1 MNLLGIDTS
10 TRSTVLGLQ
19 LGSEV
24 IDRTS
29 PDVDTH
35 SREILPSIE
44 ALVMEAG
51 IGIEDLDAIVFGQG
65 PGSFTGLRIAVG
77 VVQGL
82 GYGLGIPVVP
92 VSSMACIAQSLI
104 QAANPSLIF
113 VGLTARLEEVYYGA
127 YKFEEAIA
135 VPIIPEG
142 VVDVSELP
150 QLPVGDWLGCGNAM
164 PELGTKI
171 QSVTG
176 VSFSRI
182 SSEAVPSIHNLLSL
196 GCFKFSRGESVSAMQ
211 ATPVYLREQVASR
224 PGKR

>member
-24 IDRTS
+24 VDRTS
-29 PDVDTH
+29 PEVDTH
-35 SREILPSIE
+35 SRGILPSIE
-44 ALVMEAG
+44 SLVKETG
-51 IGIEDLDAIVFGQG
+51 ISLEELDAIVFGQG

-92 VSSMACIAQSLI
+92 VSSMACIAQSVI
-104 QAANPSLIF
+104 PAINPPLVF
-113 VGLTARLEEVYYGA
+113 VGLTARLEEIYYGA
-127 YKFEEAIA
+127 YRFEEEIA
-135 VPIIPEG
+135 VPVIPEG

-150 QLPVGDWLGCGNAM
+150 QLSDGDWAGCGNAM
-164 PELGTKI
+164 PGLSAKI
-171 QSVTG
+171 QEATG
-176 VSFSRI
+176 VSFKSI
-182 SSEAVPSIHNLLSL
+182 SSEAVPTIRNLLSL
-196 GCFKFSRGESVSAMQ
+196 GSFKFSNGGSVNALQ

>member
-19 LGSEV
+19 LGLEV

-44 ALVMEAG
+44 SLVREAG
-51 IGIEDLDAIVFGQG
+51 IRIEDLDAIVFGQG

-82 GYGLGIPVVP
+82 GYGLGLPVVP
-92 VSSMACIAQSLI
+92 VSSMACIAQSVI
-104 QAANPSLIF
+104 QTVNPSFVF
-113 VGLTARLEEVYYGA
+113 VGLTARLEEIYYGA
-127 YKFEEAIA
+127 YKFEEGIAEGAIR
-135 VPIIPEG
+135 EG

-164 PELGTKI
+164 SELGTKI
-171 QSVTG
+171 QAVTG
-176 VSFSRI
+176 VSFKSI
-182 SSEAVPSIHNLLSL
+182 SSETVPTIHNLLSI
-196 GCFKFSRGESVSAMQ
+196 GSFKFSRGEAVSAMQ

>member
-19 LGSEV
+19 LGLEV

-44 ALVMEAG
+44 SLVREAG
-51 IGIEDLDAIVFGQG
+51 IRIEDLDAIVFGQG

-82 GYGLGIPVVP
+82 GYGLGLPVVP
-92 VSSMACIAQSLI
+92 VSSMACIAQSVI
-104 QAANPSLIF
+104 QTVNPSFVF
-113 VGLTARLEEVYYGA
+113 VGLTARLEEIYYGA
-127 YKFEEAIA
+127 YKFEEGIAEGAIR
-135 VPIIPEG
+135 EG

-164 PELGTKI
+164 SELGTKI
-171 QSVTG
+171 QAVTG
-176 VSFSRI
+176 VSFKSI
-182 SSEAVPSIHNLLSL
+182 SSETVPTIHNLLSI
-196 GCFKFSRGESVSAMQ
+196 GSFKFSRGEAVSAMQ

-224 PGKR
+224 FGKR

>member
-19 LGSEV
+19 LGSELV
-24 IDRTS
+24 DRTS
-29 PDVDTH
+29 PEVDTH

-44 ALVMEAG
+44 SLVREAG
-51 IGIEDLDAIVFGQG
+51 IGVGDLDAIVFGQG
-65 PGSFTGLRIAVG
+65 PGSFTGLRIAIG

-92 VSSMACIAQSLI
+92 VSSMACIAQSFTTVT
-104 QAANPSLIF
+104 NPPLVF

-127 YKFEEAIA
+127 YKFEEHIA
-135 VPIIPEG
+135 VPVIPEG

-164 PELGTKI
+164 PG
-171 QSVTG
+171 
-176 VSFSRI
+176 
-182 SSEAVPSIHNLLSL
+182 
-196 GCFKFSRGESVSAMQ
+196 
-211 ATPVYLREQVASR
+211 
-224 PGKR
+224 

>member
-24 IDRTS
+24 VDRTS
-29 PDVDTH
+29 ADVDTH

-44 ALVMEAG
+44 SLVREVG
-51 IGIEDLDAIVFGQG
+51 IGIKDLDAIVFGQG
-65 PGSFTGLRIAVG
+65 PGSFTGLRIAIG

-92 VSSMACIAQSLI
+92 VSSMACIAQSFI
-104 QAANPSLIF
+104 TVINPPLVF

-127 YKFEEAIA
+127 YKFEENIA
-135 VPIIPEG
+135 VPVIPEG

-164 PELGTKI
+164 PGLSSKI
-171 QSVTG
+171 QEATG
-176 VSFSRI
+176 VSFKSI
-182 SSEAVPSIHNLLSL
+182 SSEAVPSIRNLLSL
-196 GCFKFSRGESVSAMQ
+196 GSFKFNRGESVSAMQ

>member
-1 MNLLGIDTS
+1 VNLLGIDTS

-29 PDVDTH
+29 TDVETH

-44 ALVMEAG
+44 SLVREAG
-51 IGIEDLDAIVFGQG
+51 ICIEDLDAIVFGQG

-82 GYGLGIPVVP
+82 GYGLGLPVVP
-92 VSSMACIAQSLI
+92 VSSMACIAQSVI
-104 QAANPSLIF
+104 QTINPPLVF

-127 YKFEEAIA
+127 YEFVEEIA
-135 VPIIPEG
+135 EAVIPEG

-150 QLPVGDWLGCGNAM
+150 ELPVGDWLGCGDAM

-171 QSVTG
+171 QAVTG
-176 VSFSRI
+176 VSFKSV
-182 SSEAVPSIHNLLSL
+182 SSESVPTIRNLLSI
-196 GCFKFSRGESVSAMQ
+196 GSFKFSRGESVNAMQ
-211 ATPVYLREQVASR
+211 ATPVYLREQITSR

>member
-19 LGSEV
+19 LGAEV
-24 IDRTS
+24 VDRTS
-29 PDVDTH
+29 SEVDTH

-44 ALVMEAG
+44 SLVKEAG

-65 PGSFTGLRIAVG
+65 PGSFTGLRIAIG

-92 VSSMACIAQSLI
+92 VSSMACIAQSVVTVVNAPLV
-104 QAANPSLIF
+104 F
-113 VGLTARLEEVYYGA
+113 VGLTARLEEIYYGA
-127 YKFEEAIA
+127 YKFEEDIA

-142 VVDVSELP
+142 VLDVSELP
-150 QLPVGDWLGCGNAM
+150 ELPDGHWLGCGNAM
-164 PELGTKI
+164 PELSKKI
-171 QSVTG
+171 QEATG
-176 VSFSRI
+176 VSFKSISR
-182 SSEAVPSIHNLLSL
+182 EAVPNIRNLLSL
-196 GCFKFSRGESVSAMQ
+196 GSLKLSRGESVSAMQ

>member
-24 IDRTS
+24 LDRTS
-29 PDVDTH
+29 PEVETH
-35 SREILPSIE
+35 SREILPSIDL
-44 ALVMEAG
+44 LVKEAG
-51 IGIEDLDAIVFGQG
+51 ISLGDLDGIVFGQG
-65 PGSFTGLRIAVG
+65 PGSFTGLRIAIG

-92 VSSMACIAQSLI
+92 VSSMACIAHSFESVI
-104 QAANPSLIF
+104 NPPLVF
-113 VGLTARLEEVYYGA
+113 VGLTARLEEIYYGA
-127 YKFEEAIA
+127 YRFENGIA
-135 VPIIPEG
+135 VPVIPEG

-150 QLPVGDWLGCGNAM
+150 QLPAGDWVGCGNAM
-164 PELGTKI
+164 AELGTKI
-171 QSVTG
+171 EAITG
-176 VSFSRI
+176 VSFNRL
-182 SSEAVPSIHNLLSL
+182 SSEAIPTIQNLLVL
-196 GCFKFSRGESVSAMQ
+196 GSWKFSRGESVNAMA

>member
-1 MNLLGIDTS
+1 VNLLGIDTS

-24 IDRTS
+24 VDRTS
-29 PDVDTH
+29 PEVETH
-35 SREILPSIE
+35 SREILPSIDS
-44 ALVMEAG
+44 LVKEAG
-51 IGIEDLDAIVFGQG
+51 IGLEDLDAIVFGQG

-92 VSSMACIAQSLI
+92 VSSMACIARSVIPAISPPLV
-104 QAANPSLIF
+104 F
-113 VGLTARLEEVYYGA
+113 VGLTARLEEIYYGA
-127 YKFEEAIA
+127 YRFEEEIA
-135 VPIIPEG
+135 VPVIREG

-150 QLPVGDWLGCGNAM
+150 QLPVGDWVGCGNAM
-164 PELGTKI
+164 PGLSTKI
-171 QSVTG
+171 EEATG
-176 VSFSRI
+176 VSFESI
-182 SSEAVPSIHNLLSL
+182 SSEAVPTIRNLLSL
-196 GCFKFSRGESVSAMQ
+196 GSFKFSRGESVNAIQ

>member
-1 MNLLGIDTS
+1 
-10 TRSTVLGLQ
+10 VLGLQ

-44 ALVMEAG
+44 SLVKEAG
-51 IGIEDLDAIVFGQG
+51 ICIEDLDAIVFGQG

-92 VSSMACIAQSLI
+92 VSSMACIAQSVI
-104 QAANPSLIF
+104 QVINPSLVF

-127 YKFEEAIA
+127 YKFEEEIAIA
-135 VPIIPEG
+135 VIPEG
-142 VVDVSELP
+142 VVDVSDLP
-150 QLPVGDWLGCGNAM
+150 QLPVGEWFGCGNAM
-164 PELGTKI
+164 PRLGTKI
-171 QSVTG
+171 QEVTG
-176 VSFSRI
+176 VSFKSI
-182 SSEAVPSIHNLLSL
+182 SSEAVPTISNLLSL
-196 GCFKFSRGESVSAMQ
+196 GSVKFRRGESVSALQ
-211 ATPVYLREQVASR
+211 ATPVYLREQVASL